1 MKRKSILFPLIAVL
15 VLGAF
20 GCLTGCGSGSIYSV
34 TDAESFRQ
42 TLYESKKK
50 SDNSRT
56 ATLQNDLTLYTND
69 DYFGTFSEV
78 NDYTLDG
85 QGHTITIRGDEGA
98 FVSGRHGLFQ
108 SITNGAVKDVTIKYD
123 FNARFTNGS
132 FGGLAQ
138 ELTNCTLENVN
149 IIFTRPMTFSGNRF
163 GGIAATASG
172 CTFQNCSAEVT
183 MSGRGMF
190 AGGLVGFMSGG
201 SMTNCAYS
209 GGLDFTVTDG
219 QYNVNTAGDYL
230 GAVGGLAGVVSGR
243 VSACRTEISELYV
256 GLNADRWS
264 TVGCDAGGL
273 IGFAGSTASVSDC
286 YVDITEDAD
295 FYFSKTSTGTFARH
309 LRTGLIAGEV
319 DNGAKIKNL
328 YLDAS
333 MFTGAG
339 ERFKTNANKVSF
351 DFGSVLTPNIE
362 GVYIVSGDMFEQYN
376 FTDAPVTIKDAPVT
390 TAEEEEEEEEMRL
403 TVEWEET
410 FGIDGITLTYTQSDN
425 QYSYKEGVFD
435 IHENG
440 QQRTVFGAPDSV
452 SSDTFTSVYSDE
464 SLCDGGYYFR
474 ITVTL
479 KGDTADVILERSHIK
494 YTDTSNSQAVKSYDD
509 IAFDLGET
517 VIGGSSS
524 SNVWKRDSATG
535 KWVF

>member
-1 MKRKSILFPLIAVL
+1 MKHRSILFPLIAVL
-15 VLGAF
+15 LFGAF
-20 GCLTGCGSGSIYSV
+20 GCLTGCDSNYSV

-42 TLYESKKK
+42 TLYKH
-50 SDNSRT
+50 NTRT
-56 ATLQNDLTLYTND
+56 ATLQNDITLYTND
-69 DYFGTFSEV
+69 DFFNTGAEV
-78 NDYTLDG
+78 SDYTLDG

-108 SITNGAVKDVTIKYD
+108 SITDGAVKDVTIKYD

-132 FGGLAQ
+132 FGGLARD
-138 ELTNCTLENVN
+138 LTNCTLENVTV
-149 IIFTRPMTFSGNRF
+149 IFTRAMTFSGDRF

-183 MSGRGMF
+183 MSGKGMF
-190 AGGLVGFMSGG
+190 AGGLVGYMSGG
-201 SMTNCAYS
+201 SMINCTYS
-209 GGLDFTVTDG
+209 GGLEFTVTNG
-219 QYNVNTAGDYL
+219 QYGVHSSQDYM
-230 GAVGGLAGVVSGR
+230 GAAGGLAGVTSGS
-243 VSACRTEISELYV
+243 VSACRTEISKLYV
-256 GLNADRWS
+256 SLNTDRWS

-273 IGFAGSTASVSDC
+273 IGCVGSKASVSDC
-286 YVDITEDAD
+286 YVDLTEDAD
-295 FYFSKTSTGTFARH
+295 VYFSRTSYGTFSRY
-309 LRTGLIAGEV
+309 LRTGLIAGEA

-333 MFTGAG
+333 KFTGEG
-339 ERFKTNANKVSF
+339 EKFKTNANKVNF

-362 GVYIVSGDMFEQYN
+362 GVYIVSGDMFEQHTFLN
-376 FTDAPVTIKDAPVT
+376 ALVTIKDEPVT